1 MRASSRR
8 VPLLLIVV
16 VLAGCAGQTATGR
29 PTARHVEVRLG
40 YFPNLTHATALYGV
54 AKGIF
59 ADRLGDSVTL
69 TPVVFNAGPDAVSAL
84 FSDALD
90 ATYIGPSPSVNA
102 FSRSNG
108 EAVRVISGATSGGAF
123 LVVRSGIKKPADL
136 RGKKLA
142 TPQLGNTQDVAL
154 RSWLTDQGFH
164 TDLQGGGDVSI
175 LPQPNSQAVEALQV
189 GTIDGAWIPEP
200 YASQAISKA
209 GAHAHVLVDERD
221 LWPNGRYVT
230 TQLIVRTAFLQE
242 HPDLVRA
249 LLEAQVEANDAVNV
263 DAAAAQQVV
272 ARQLKAITGS
282 DMDPQVLASAWRNLV
297 FTNDPIA
304 SSLLTS
310 AQRAHDLGLLDKVS
324 LAGLFDLTL
333 LNEVLA
339 DKGEPQ
345 VPQP

>member
-1 MRASSRR
+1 MRASSRWL
-8 VPLLLIVV
+8 VMVMVL
-16 VLAGCAGQTATGR
+16 LAGCAGQTASAP
-29 PTARHVEVRLG
+29 PTATKVEVRLG

-54 AKGIF
+54 AKGLF
-59 ADRLGDSVTL
+59 VDKLGDNVTL
-69 TPVVFNAGPDAVSAL
+69 TPTVFNAGPDAVTAL
-84 FSDALD
+84 FSGALD
-90 ATYIGPSPSVNA
+90 ATYIGPSPTINA
-102 FSRSNG
+102 FSKSNG

-123 LVVRSGIKKPADL
+123 LVVRSGINTPADL
-136 RGKKLA
+136 RGTKLA

-154 RSWLTDQGFH
+154 RAWLADRGFH

-175 LPQPNSQAVEALQV
+175 LPQPNSQTVEALHT
-189 GTIDGAWIPEP
+189 GAIDGAWIPEP

-209 GAHAHVLVDERD
+209 GAHLLVDERD

-242 HPDLVRA
+242 HPALVRA
-249 LLEAQVEANDAVNV
+249 LLEAQVEASDALNA

-272 ARQLKAITGS
+272 AMQLKAITGS
-282 DMDPQVLASAWRNLV
+282 DMDPQILASAWRNLV

-310 AQRAHDLGLLDKVS
+310 AQRAQALGLLDKVS
-324 LAGLFDLTL
+324 LDGLYDLTL

-339 DKGEPQ
+339 AKGEPQ
-345 VPQP
+345 VPLP

>member
-1 MRASSRR
+1 LRTSSQ
-8 VPLLLIVV
+8 LLVLVV
-16 VLAGCAGQTATGR
+16 VLLAGCGSHQASGP
-29 PTARHVEVRLG
+29 PTTNKIEVRLG

-54 AKGIF
+54 AKRIF
-59 ADRLGDSVTL
+59 ADKLGDNVTL
-69 TPVVFNAGPDAVSAL
+69 TPTIFNAGPDAVTAL
-84 FSDALD
+84 FAGALD
-90 ATYIGPSPSVNA
+90 ATYIGPSPTINA
-102 FSRSNG
+102 FSKSKG

-123 LVVRSGIKKPADL
+123 LVVRSGIDRPADL
-136 RGKKLA
+136 HGKKLA

-154 RSWLTDQGFH
+154 RAWLADKGLR

-175 LPQPNSQAVEALQV
+175 LPQSNSQAVEALQA
-189 GTIDGAWIPEP
+189 GAIDGAWIPEP

-209 GAHAHVLVDERD
+209 GAHVLVDERD

-249 LLEAQVEANDAVNV
+249 LLEAQVEANDAVNA
-263 DAAAAQQVV
+263 DGAAARQVV
-272 ARQLKAITGS
+272 AQQLRAITGS
-282 DMDPQVLASAWRNLV
+282 AIDPQILAGAWENLA

-310 AQRAHDLGLLDKVS
+310 AQRAKKLGLLEDVS
-324 LAGLFDLTL
+324 LEGLYDLTL
-333 LNEVLA
+333 LNQVLA
-339 DKGEPQ
+339 EKGESP

>member
-1 MRASSRR
+1 MRASSRWL
-8 VPLLLIVV
+8 VPVV
-16 VLAGCAGQTATGR
+16 VLVAGCAGQTP
-29 PTARHVEVRLG
+29 PTAKTVEVRLG

-59 ADRLGDSVTL
+59 ADKLGDNVTL
-69 TPVVFNAGPDAVSAL
+69 TPTIFNAGPDAVQAL
-84 FSDALD
+84 FAGALD
-90 ATYIGPSPSVNA
+90 ATYIGPSPTINA
-102 FSRSNG
+102 FSKSNG
-108 EAVRVISGATSGGAF
+108 EAVRVISGATSGGAY
-123 LVVRSGIKKPADL
+123 LMVRSGIRSAADL
-136 RGKKLA
+136 RGTKLA

-154 RSWLTDQGFH
+154 RAWLADQGFQ

-175 LPQPNSQAVEALQV
+175 LPQSNSQTVEALLA
-189 GTIDGAWIPEP
+189 GAIDGAWIPEP
-200 YASQAISKA
+200 YATQAISKA
-209 GAHAHVLVDERD
+209 GAHVLVDERD

-249 LLEAQVEANDAVNV
+249 LLEGQVDANEAVNA

-272 ARQLKAITGS
+272 AEQLKAITGS
-282 DMDPQVLASAWRNLV
+282 EMDPQILARAWRSLV

-310 AQRAHDLGLLDKVS
+310 AQRAKKLGLLEDVS
-324 LAGLFDLTL
+324 LDGLYDLTL
-333 LNEVLA
+333 LNQVLA
-339 DKGEPQ
+339 EKGESP

>member
-1 MRASSRR
+1 MRASSRW
-8 VPLLLIVV
+8 LALVV
-16 VLAGCAGQTATGR
+16 VLLAGCGGQQATAP
-29 PTARHVEVRLG
+29 PTANRIEVRLG

-59 ADRLGDSVTL
+59 AKELGDNVTL
-69 TPVVFNAGPDAVSAL
+69 TPTIFNAGPDAVTAL
-84 FSDALD
+84 FAGALD
-90 ATYIGPSPSVNA
+90 ATYIGPSPTINA
-102 FSRSNG
+102 FSKSNG

-123 LVVRSGIKKPADL
+123 LVVRSGIDRPAEL

-154 RSWLTDQGFH
+154 RAWLADRGLH

-175 LPQPNSQAVEALQV
+175 LPQSNSQAVEALQA
-189 GTIDGAWIPEP
+189 GAIDGAWIPEP

-209 GAHAHVLVDERD
+209 GAHVLVDERD

-230 TQLIVRTAFLQE
+230 TQLIVRTAFLQA
-242 HPDLVRA
+242 HPDLARA
-249 LLEAQVEANDAVNV
+249 LLEAQVEANDAVNA
-263 DAAAAQQVV
+263 DGAAAQQVV
-272 ARQLKAITGS
+272 AQQLKAITGS
-282 DMDPQVLASAWRNLV
+282 AIDPQILASAWQNLV

-310 AQRAHDLGLLDKVS
+310 AQRAEKLGLLEDVS
-324 LAGLFDLTL
+324 LEGLYDLTL
-333 LNEVLA
+333 LNQVLA
-339 DKGEPQ
+339 EKGESP

>member
-1 MRASSRR
+1 MRASSRWLAL
-8 VPLLLIVV
+8 VVLL
-16 VLAGCAGQTATGR
+16 LAGCAGEQATAPQTANKI
-29 PTARHVEVRLG
+29 EVRLG

-59 ADRLGDSVTL
+59 ANKLGDNVTL
-69 TPVVFNAGPDAVSAL
+69 TPTIFNAGPDAVTAL
-84 FSDALD
+84 FAGALD
-90 ATYIGPSPSVNA
+90 ATYIGPSPTINA
-102 FSRSNG
+102 FSKSNG

-123 LVVRSGIKKPADL
+123 LVVRSGIESPADL

-154 RSWLTDQGFH
+154 RAWLADKGFR
-164 TDLQGGGDVSI
+164 TDLQGGGEVSI
-175 LPQPNSQAVEALQV
+175 LPQPNSQAVEALQA
-189 GTIDGAWIPEP
+189 GAIDGAWIPEP
-200 YASQAISKA
+200 YASQAISK
-209 GAHAHVLVDERD
+209 GGAHVLVDERD

-249 LLEAQVEANDAVNV
+249 LLEAQVEANDAVNA
-263 DAAAAQQVV
+263 DGAAAQQVV

-282 DMDPQVLASAWRNLV
+282 AIDPEVLASAWQNLV

-304 SSLLTS
+304 ASLLTS
-310 AQRAHDLGLLDKVS
+310 AQRAEKLGLLEDVS
-324 LAGLFDLTL
+324 LDGLYDLTL
-333 LNEVLA
+333 LNQVLA
-339 DKGEPQ
+339 VKEESP